1 MYGSTLFSIPTI
13 TQTVTTMYIVVTVCV
28 IVGILKRV
36 DPYIVVT
43 VCVIVGILK
52 RVDPYIVVTVCVIAL

>member
-1 MYGSTLFSIPTI
+1 MCDCGYTKVDP
-13 TQTVTTMYIVVTVCV
+13 YI
-28 IVGILKRV
+28 GILKRV

-52 RVDPYIVVTVCVIAL
+52 RVDPYIVVTVCGVVY

>member
-1 MYGSTLFSIPTI
+1 
-13 TQTVTTMYIVVTVCV
+13 
-28 IVGILKRV
+28 VGRLKRV

-52 RVDPYIVVTVCVIAL
+52 RVDPYIVVCNYNVWMNPL

>member
-1 MYGSTLFSIPTI
+1 
-13 TQTVTTMYIVVTVCV
+13 V

-52 RVDPYIVVTVCVIAL
+52 RVDPYIVVTVCVILGILQRDTNCNYNIWINPL